1 MSHPANL
8 ARQLVHNTSGPRT
21 LARRTEAGVFI
32 DSYIAV
38 HSGAHS
44 TRTYGGVNAAKRR
57 NIAVCSSGWIAD
69 VVTDY

>member
-1 MSHPANL
+1 M
-8 ARQLVHNTSGPRT
+8 HNTAGPRT
-21 LARRTEAGVFI
+21 LARRTEAVVFI
-32 DSYIAV
+32 DINIDV

-44 TRTYGGVNAAKRR
+44 THTYGGVNAAKRW